1 MDVHSNRRAMQWWSK
16 GAVVILGTLALSPGT
31 GLALTSDTANPPTI
45 GDTTIF
51 ASAPAPGHLFG
62 VAVDNDRIYVSTSAG
77 DFFADPATGGHL
89 NSDGERVFAFDR
101 SGRLVQTTII
111 TTRPNADM
119 GLFGLA
125 LDGNPRPDHQLYIAD
140 RSRAGRKPKA
150 GSSAL
155 HRGHER
161 ADPPSIPRP
170 EEPHA

>member
-16 GAVVILGTLALSPGT
+16 GAVVILGTLTLSPGT
-31 GLALTSDTANPPTI
+31 GIALASDTATRPTI

-77 DFFADPATGGHL
+77 DFFADPPTGGHL
-89 NSDGERVFAFDR
+89 NSDGERVFAYDR

-111 TTRPNADM
+111 TTRPNADN
-119 GLFGLA
+119 GLV
-125 LDGNPRPDHQLYIAD
+125 